1 MSLSQRAYC
10 GRFAPS
16 PTGPLHFGSLVCALA
31 SFLDARAHNGTW
43 LIRIEDIDP
52 PRDVPGADQ
61 AILKTLARLGMTSD
75 IPVVRQSQRYALYEE
90 ALRRLSQQG
99 LVYGCACSRKEIAAV
114 QTELGLPSHVYP
126 GICRNGTHGRPARSL
141 RIRTSNEVVGFTD
154 RRCGSFSENLE
165 RDVGDFGIKRADG
178 QWAYQIA
185 VVVDDA
191 EQGITDDFADQSSGE
206 TPATHEARI
215 DPNDYRV
222 PERTYNGYS
231 VYVNNRTHYIIA
243 GDGDTFARIARTF
256 MLSERTLRKYNEIDP
271 RSTADPVKGE
281 MIYIERKQPK
291 WCGNVR
297 QHTVR
302 EGETLRSLSQDYGIR
317 LKKLARL
324 NRLRADEA
332 IAAGQTLKLK

>member
-1 MSLSQRAYC
+1 MCLLAFFPMSLSQRAYC

-52 PRDVPGADQ
+52 PRDAPGADQ

-165 RDVGDFGIKRADG
+165 RDVGDFVIKRADG
-178 QWAYQIA
+178 LWAYQLA

-191 EQGITDDFADQSSGE
+191 EQGITDVVRGE
-206 TPATHEARI
+206 DLLDNTPRQIFLQRKLGYPTPQYLHIALALDGHGQKLSKQTHAPAI
-215 DPNDYRV
+215 DNEDPLELLNAAAIHLGLGSLNAKTPQAFYAAAQ
-222 PERTYNGYS
+222 EYW
-231 VYVNNRTHYIIA
+231 A
-243 GDGDTFARIARTF
+243 
-256 MLSERTLRKYNEIDP
+256 EKYL
-271 RSTADPVKGE
+271 
-281 MIYIERKQPK
+281 Y
-291 WCGNVR
+291 
-297 QHTVR
+297 
-302 EGETLRSLSQDYGIR
+302 
-317 LKKLARL
+317 
-324 NRLRADEA
+324 
-332 IAAGQTLKLK
+332 

>member
-126 GICRNGTHGRPARSL
+126 RHLPQRNARQTGSVASHPNLQRSCRFHRSSL
-141 RIRTSNEVVGFTD
+141 RL
-154 RRCGSFSENLE
+154 FSENLE
-165 RDVGDFGIKRADG
+165 RDVGDFVIKRADG
-178 QWAYQIA
+178 LWAYQLA

-191 EQGITDDFADQSSGE
+191 EQGITDVVRGE
-206 TPATHEARI
+206 DLLDNTPRQIFLQRKLGYPTPQYLHIALALDGHGQKLSKQTHAPAI
-215 DPNDYRV
+215 DNEDPLELLNAAAIHLGLGSLNAKTPQAFYAAAQ
-222 PERTYNGYS
+222 EYW
-231 VYVNNRTHYIIA
+231 A
-243 GDGDTFARIARTF
+243 
-256 MLSERTLRKYNEIDP
+256 EKYL
-271 RSTADPVKGE
+271 
-281 MIYIERKQPK
+281 Y
-291 WCGNVR
+291 
-297 QHTVR
+297 
-302 EGETLRSLSQDYGIR
+302 
-317 LKKLARL
+317 
-324 NRLRADEA
+324 
-332 IAAGQTLKLK
+332 